1 MNVLGIYS
9 IVICLLNQLLAIKIT
24 QSKLRSSLQFII
36 ISKTVKFSKTQD
48 KVENTLQVKL
58 NTQHLFSS

>member
-36 ISKTVKFSKTQD
+36 ISKTVKFSKTHD